1 MTRKAPLVSWLLKE
15 NGLSK
20 ATTFFCTFR
29 EKLFAKKPR
38 LVSRAH
44 IPPRAEGGRA
54 SAEGEVRCSSIAMGR
69 KRCSHGKLK
78 DSCVDCKGCPHGKLK
93 RNCADCTGCPHGKA
107 EKQVR
112 GLQPLPAWQAEKHC
126 AACNPCPHGKVKG
139 ACADCTGCPHGKR
152 RRNCADC
159 NPCPHSKVKGDCVD
173 CTGCPHG
180 KLKDQLHRLPAW
192 QAEALLR
199 GLQPCPHGK
208 VNATAW
214 TASCPHGKRKRY
226 CADCKPACP
235 HGKR

>member
-44 IPPRAEGGRA
+44 TPPRAEGGPA

-93 RNCADCTGCPHGKA
+93 RNCADCNALPARQGETRAAWTARGCPHSKLKRKCA
-107 EKQVR
+107 DV
-112 GLQPLPAWQAEKHC
+112 QPLPAWQAEK
-126 AACNPCPHGKVKG
+126 
-139 ACADCTGCPHGKR
+139 
-152 RRNCADC
+152 
-159 NPCPHSKVKGDCVD
+159 
-173 CTGCPHG
+173 
-180 KLKDQLHRLPAW
+180 QLRGLQLLPAW
-192 QAEALLR
+192 QAETRLR
-199 GLQPCPHGK
+199 GLQPL
-208 VNATAW
+208 
-214 TASCPHGKRKRY
+214 
-226 CADCKPACP
+226 PA
-235 HGKR
+235 